1 MNNFTYHSPT
11 RIYFGEGQIAAIAGE
26 LPAQA
31 RILLLYGS
39 GSIKQ
44 NGVYEQVKSA
54 LGQRTVVEFG
64 GIQPNPQYDT
74 LMQAVALVHEHDLE
88 GILAVGGG
96 SVIDGAKFIAAAAC
110 YTGEDP
116 WHILSQRKAFTS
128 ALPLG
133 CVLTLP
139 ATGSETNGGSVVTR
153 DNNKLV
159 FSNPL
164 LKPLFAILD
173 PSVTLSLSDRQI
185 SNGVVDAFIH
195 TMEQYLTYP
204 VNAKVQDRFAEG
216 LLLTL
221 IEEGPRALADKTNLD
236 IRANIMWSATMA
248 LNGLIGVGVPQDWST
263 HMIAHELTGMFG
275 IDHARTLSIILPAN
289 MKVRR
294 QEKRE
299 KLLQYAERVWSIDT
313 GTEEERISA
322 AIQKTE
328 AFFQGLNMP
337 VRLSDVDIRESAIPL
352 LLGKLK
358 EHGMVCLGEKGD
370 VDLAISEAILTAAL
384 A

>member
-1 MNNFTYHSPT
+1 MNTFTYHSPT
-11 RIYFGEGQIAAIAGE
+11 RIYFGEGQIAAIDKE
-26 LPAQA
+26 LPENAKV
-31 RILLLYGS
+31 LLVYGG

-44 NGVYEQVKSA
+44 NGVYEQVINA
-54 LGQRTVVEFG
+54 LGNRTVVEFS
-64 GIQPNPQYDT
+64 GIQPNPQYDA
-74 LMQAVALVHEHDLE
+74 LMQAVALIHKHKIE
-88 GILAVGGG
+88 GIIAVGGG

-110 YTGEDP
+110 YSGEDP
-116 WHILSQRKAFTS
+116 WHLLSQRKPVEA
-128 ALPLG
+128 ALPIG

-139 ATGSETNGGSVVTR
+139 ATGTETNGGSVVTR

-173 PSVTLSLSDRQI
+173 PSVTLSLSARQV
-185 SNGVVDAFIH
+185 SNGIVDAFAH

-221 IEEGPRALADKTNLD
+221 IEEATAVLQDTHNLET
-236 IRANIMWSATMA
+236 RANIMWSATMA

-289 MKVRR
+289 MKVRST
-294 QEKRE
+294 EKRE
-299 KLLQYAERVWSIDT
+299 KLLQYADRVWGIHS
-313 GTEEERISA
+313 GTEEQVIA
-322 AIQKTE
+322 DAITKTE
-328 AFFQGLNMP
+328 AFFRSLQMP
-337 VRLSDVDIRESAIPL
+337 VRMSDVDIPASAIPAL
-352 LLGKLK
+352 LDKLK
-358 EHGMVCLGEKGD
+358 EHGMVSLGEKGN
-370 VDLAISEAILTAAL
+370 VDLTISEAILKAAQ
-384 A
+384 